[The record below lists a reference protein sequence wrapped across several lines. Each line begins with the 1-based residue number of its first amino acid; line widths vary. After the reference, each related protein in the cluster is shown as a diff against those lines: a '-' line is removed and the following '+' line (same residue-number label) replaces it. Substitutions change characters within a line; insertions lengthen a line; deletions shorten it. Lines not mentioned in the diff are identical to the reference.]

1 MLRGFIWFLF
11 RGISVLE
18 WMTSKIVCLNFVYYK
33 ILSFLVCGMKSATKI
48 YPFYLDRNSIPMI
61 WLLELQLFRL
71 SIFLLRS
78 LFIHMPTLPTPC
90 SHHKMFAQ
98 CPAPHMMTT
107 NPVVLEVF
115 KEWSHEVSTRALSHE
130 TQKLCLRSVNVL
142 VLLATLAFKT

>member
-1 MLRGFIWFLF
+1 MLRGFIWFLI

-61 WLLELQLFRL
+61 WLLELQLFHL
-71 SIFLLRS
+71 SISLLRS
-78 LFIHMPTLPTPC
+78 LFIHMPTLPTPF

-107 NPVVLEVF
+107 SPVVLEVF
-115 KEWSHEVSTRALSHE
+115 KDWSHEVSTRALSHK